1 MSQRQPQL
9 LNPSTSQLTK
19 IFLFAME
26 HLFYPIALTKIPKV
40 GPITARTLVSYCGS
54 PEEVFRSS
62 AKALLKIPG
71 IGAQLAQ
78 QIKSAEPQVAAE
90 KELVHLEQH
99 QIQALFYLD
108 EQYPSRLK
116 HYPDSPLLLYHRGN
130 ANLNAKRIV
139 AVVGTRKPTV
149 QGTSFCE
156 EMLEQL
162 VPYDPL
168 IISGLAYGIDICAH
182 RKALEIKLPTV
193 GVLAHGLAHL
203 YPPGHRSVAQKMLDN
218 GGILTEYGF
227 ETNAEKEHFPLRNR
241 IIAGMCDVLVVVETA
256 RYGGSIIT
264 AKYANEYNK
273 DVFAVPGRV
282 KDPFSVGCNELIK
295 NNQAHLMES
304 AEDLVRMLRW
314 DLPPYTYGVQ
324 QQLFI
329 ELSAEEKN
337 IVNLLRHDEEKNID
351 ELTFVAQKSSSA
363 MAALLLELEFKGVIK
378 ALPGKRYILV

>member
-1 MSQRQPQL
+1 
-9 LNPSTSQLTK
+9 
-19 IFLFAME
+19 ME

-62 AKALLKIPG
+62 VKALLKIPG

-78 QIKSAEPQVAAE
+78 QIKSAEPQLAAE
-90 KELVHLEQH
+90 KELVHLGQH

-108 EQYPSRLK
+108 EHYPSRLK
-116 HYPDSPLLLYHRGN
+116 HYPDSPLVLYHRGN

-162 VPYDPL
+162 LPYDPL

-182 RKALEIKLPTV
+182 RKALELKLPTV

-203 YPPGHRSVAQKMLDN
+203 YPPTHRSAVQKMLDN

-241 IIAGMCDVLVVVETA
+241 IIAGMCDALVVVETA

-264 AKYANEYNK
+264 ANFANEYNK

-282 KDPFSVGCNELIK
+282 KDPFSVGCNALIK

-304 AEDLVRMLRW
+304 AEDLVRLLRW

-324 QQLFI
+324 QQLFV
-329 ELSAEEKN
+329 EMSEEEKN